1 MDSNLI
7 PPILTGAFALGG
19 SLGGVLVTAH
29 LSRRAERERAAV
41 EDRRRWVAEWRH
53 AYAAYIG
60 IARSMSDQLEAAGN
74 YLPPEAEEDAAKELA
89 ERTGKLVAQWHS
101 ELQPGLGEV
110 LLIATPEVAELAA
123 RVADGLL
130 YVTAAL
136 IDPEGHSKFESWND
150 KCRKMLGALIDTMRS
165 ELGVSGV
172 IDSGLIADAALR
184 GDDWPWLPEVSKD

>member
-1 MDSNLI
+1 MAPL
-7 PPILTGAFALGG
+7 LTGAFALGG

-29 LSRRAERERAAV
+29 LSRRAERERVAV

-74 YLPPEAEEDAAKELA
+74 YLPHQLKESAANELGKRA
-89 ERTGKLVAQWHS
+89 DKLVVQWHS
-101 ELQPGLGEV
+101 ELQPALGEV
-110 LLIATPEVAELAA
+110 LLIATPEVAELSA

-130 YVTAAL
+130 YVTATL
-136 IDPEGHSKFESWND
+136 VDPDGHSKFESWND
-150 KCRKMLGALIDTMRS
+150 KCRKMLGDLIDTMRS

-172 IDSGLIADAALR
+172 IDSGSIVDASLGR
-184 GDDWPWLPEVSKD
+184 DDWPWLPELSKD